1 MMPARVSEPQA
12 AALRW
17 MDGLLRGCGI
27 PYQMTGDVAVVAH
40 GAARPVRDIELF
52 VAAEHVPALLL
63 AAREHVVDPW
73 RRLDDRWD
81 LVALVLEH
89 DGVRIDVRIADAAR
103 CRDAATG
110 AWREAAVALPVETS
124 GRRQSGDWSWSTT
137 GCASTSASPTPP
149 DAGTQRRAPG
159 ARRRSTRGRPVTL
172 PVGDVEVS
180 VTPPKRRLD
189 RKR

>member
-40 GAARPVRDIELF
+40 GAARSVRDIELF

-63 AAREHVVDPW
+63 AAREHVVDYPW

-110 AWREAAVALPVETS
+110 AWREAAV
-124 GRRQSGDWSWSTT
+124 D
-137 GCASTSASPTPP
+137 
-149 DAGTQRRAPG
+149 PG
-159 ARRRSTRGRPVTL
+159 ASVTL
-172 PVGDVEVS
+172 PVADVEVS

>member
-63 AAREHVVDPW
+63 AAREHVVDYPW

-110 AWREAAVALPVETS
+110 AWRFLLRGGGRPGGVRYAA
-124 GRRQSGDWSWSTT
+124 GR
-137 GCASTSASPTPP
+137 
-149 DAGTQRRAPG
+149 
-159 ARRRSTRGRPVTL
+159 RRRSVCDAAKAAT
-172 PVGDVEVS
+172 
-180 VTPPKRRLD
+180 
-189 RKR
+189 